1 MSEVLFSL
9 TSGEM
14 GKEWRAIKGNEEN
27 TESSGTQANSGE
39 AGPQIV
45 ESKG

>member
-1 MSEVLFSL
+1 MSEVSFSL
-9 TSGEM
+9 KSGEM
-14 GKEWRAIKGNEEN
+14 GKERRAKWNEER
-27 TESSGTQANSGE
+27 TESSGTQANSSE